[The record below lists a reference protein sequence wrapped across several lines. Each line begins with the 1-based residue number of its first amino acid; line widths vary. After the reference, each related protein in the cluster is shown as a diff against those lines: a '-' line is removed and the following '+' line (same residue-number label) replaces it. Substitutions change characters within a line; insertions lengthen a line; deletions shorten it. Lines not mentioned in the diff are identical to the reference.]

1 MNKILININRR
12 IKKERK
18 RKLILERDP
27 RRERNKRQEE
37 GEEEREQNLR
47 N

>member
-1 MNKILININRR
+1 LNKILININRR

-18 RKLILERDP
+18 RKLILDRDP
-27 RRERNKRQEE
+27 RRERNKRHEE